1 MDPATMSLLAAGGSK
16 LFSGLGSIIG
26 GNAQARAARR
36 AAAEANALMR
46 EGLEFQKGIYSDSK
60 TNLNPFIEAGQRGAA
75 GYENAI
81 TNFTQP
87 TLDFQKKDFTLDNWK
102 DPGYDYR
109 IAEANKA
116 IEGAAAAKG
125 GALGSGALKS
135 LQTRGQDMASQEY
148 QNAFTRFDADQKRK
162 LNESL
167 GIYDR
172 DFQFGT
178 QNIKNYG
185 DLSNLGLGAAGTLG
199 GLGQGFGSQVGQT
212 YSNMADNVGTGI
224 MAGGQADA
232 NTWNNLF
239 SGGSSLFQD
248 LGGFLAAD
256 AKNPANVMRHSV
268 IPQANKQRSLL

>member
-1 MDPATMSLLAAGGSK
+1 MDPATVSLITAGGTK

-26 GNAQARAARR
+26 GNAQARAAKR

-46 EGLEFQKGIYSDSK
+46 EGLDFQKGIYSDSK
-60 TNLNPFIEAGQRGAA
+60 TNLNPFIEAGQRGAI
-75 GYENAI
+75 GFENAI

-102 DPGYDYR
+102 DPGYDFR
-109 IAEANKA
+109 LAEAQKA

-135 LQTRGQDMASQEY
+135 LQGRSQDMASQEY
-148 QNAFTRFDADQKRK
+148 QNAYTRFDNEQKRK
-162 LNESL
+162 FNEAA

-172 DFQFGT
+172 DYQFGN
-178 QNIKNYG
+178 QNIANYG
-185 DLSNLGLGAAGTLG
+185 DLSKLGLGAAGTLG

-224 MAGGQADA
+224 MAGGQANA

-239 SGGSSLFQD
+239 SGGSDLFKD
-248 LGGFLAAD
+248 LGAYYSSGGGTELPID
-256 AKNPANVMRHSV
+256 SSNYKT
-268 IPQANKQRSLL
+268 NKYRGVA

>member
-26 GNAQARAARR
+26 GNAQARAAKR

-60 TNLNPFIEAGQRGAA
+60 TNLNPFIEAGQRGVTGFEGAVS
-75 GYENAI
+75 
-81 TNFTQP
+81 NFTQP
-87 TLDFQKKDFTLDNWK
+87 TLDFQKKDFSLNNWK
-102 DPGYDYR
+102 DPGYDFR
-109 IAEANKA
+109 LAEAQKA

-135 LQTRGQDMASQEY
+135 LQGRSQDMASQEF
-148 QNAFTRFDADQKRK
+148 QNAFNRFDTDQKRK
-162 LNESL
+162 FNEAT

-178 QNIKNYG
+178 QNIKNWG
-185 DLSNLGLGAAGTLG
+185 DLSNMGLGAAGTLG

-239 SGGSSLFQD
+239 SGGSDLFKD
-248 LGGFLAAD
+248 LGAYYG
-256 AKNPANVMRHSV
+256 AK
-268 IPQANKQRSLL
+268 K